1 VNAAGAIWATY
12 FFFFFAV
19 FFFAVFRF
27 AFFVADDFAAAIE
40 RVLRRFFI
48 GMDLIPCRLQEA
60 SLYRKMA

>member
-1 VNAAGAIWATY
+1 MGYY

-27 AFFVADDFAAAIE
+27 AFLVADDFAAAIE

-48 GMDLIPCRLQEA
+48 GMDRFHVGCRRLH
-60 SLYRKMA
+60 YNRKMP